1 MEFEWDPYKAEANL
15 KKHKVAFSEAATIF
29 GDDFGI
35 TIYDPDHSEGED
47 RFITIG
53 LSNLNRLLIVS
64 YSDRSGTIRIINARQ
79 LTRHER
85 EAYENEIKK
94 RQRR

>member
-35 TIYDPDHSEGED
+35 TIYDPDH
-47 RFITIG
+47 
-53 LSNLNRLLIVS
+53 
-64 YSDRSGTIRIINARQ
+64 
-79 LTRHER
+79 
-85 EAYENEIKK
+85 
-94 RQRR
+94 

>member
-1 MEFEWDPYKAEANL
+1 MEFEWDQHKAESNL
-15 KKHKVAFSEAATIF
+15 KKHKVAFSEAATILS
-29 GDDFGI
+29 DDFGI
-35 TIYDPDHSEGED
+35 TIYDPDNSEDED

-53 LSNLNRLLIVS
+53 LSNLNRFLIVS
-64 YSDRSGTIRIINARQ
+64 HSDQGGRIRIINARQ
-79 LTRHER
+79 LTRRER